1 MIMGFFTTMLQTRN
15 LNKHD
20 GRPLWKYNLSREE
33 FSQLVNNLGQNNPDY
48 RDFTLFYAEWWKNQ
62 YNGGIPSKEQISV
75 SSKIN
80 NIFRD
85 PDDFYK
91 KAITGAQILGIKW
104 IKKQKTLRFRT
115 LLLQGG
121 LPLCHITNNSNA
133 YEKFLY
139 AVLDEQ
145 PETIEDFILKQ
156 KIINLLPRS
165 AQNTEIYENCLEIIK
180 AILRGESFYDELYES
195 NSTLKDIGEKLKTKA
210 EKIRKRKEE
219 EYEYKKRISK
229 PKIYWSMDLN
239 SELPTI
245 SLNISLADYYD
256 SDSLSIMLGKREIK
270 EHRYDLFLN
279 NDLICVFRKTS
290 NGSFKRDWFPY
301 QEFNWIGDSD
311 LPEVYVMS
319 ENEKFYLPDFIE
331 VFPDFNQPSLWVN
344 IADEI
349 WSLVKGHQVPQKKC
363 SVMCPQGWFSDS
375 DKLQM
380 EFNNNL
386 LNWIPFEGELILR
399 DNKNNEIHFYSDVQN
414 LDWIISSKMPSWMEK
429 CNLPV
434 VQGKLEPID
443 IQLFDIDNNRLNY
456 KEYNCY
462 FRKYKTDDKWKKLS
476 SLAEIPLGCV
486 ELKIEKDGITA
497 FDLFYN
503 IGNYNISYLNNS
515 NSSFEIYPSLN
526 SDLAIEFDK
535 NNLVSIDKQKNFFK
549 ISLTNDSQIIPSII
563 SCSIKL
569 KEERAL
575 TLKIK
580 APFEGLFLSDR
591 RGKKID
597 SEELYLPN
605 LQGIRIISNGGDISI
620 KIRNSLNRDIKVY
633 KKLNLSCQ
641 PLMSFYDEIK
651 SLFYL
656 GDSMDIDNHVDIEI
670 TDEKSKTREKFK
682 VKGFSH
688 TLYVGQQIDNL
699 FSIENSEIEFEL
711 FAIPLNSPKDN
722 IELIPLIKYDNY
734 YKISNLNI
742 SNQFI
747 VISDILNGVQLMP
760 RYINLDE
767 NYKAKDKE
775 ERIENYHIELSEM
788 ELNDIIWKQCLGYY
802 KICKEKN
809 LPFSTLDQLRAVGR
823 SSKVAA
829 RFFIFL
835 LINEEDY
842 DNFFKDILPN
852 MEKDLGI
859 CFHWIRIDDWI
870 DALKEANNYIGNI
883 YFEDVKVKFFNLF
896 KENIN
901 PIVLDLIQGKN
912 LTLDQEKLRNNDL
925 IHFRSKLGPK
935 VLGELPKKL
944 PFISKE
950 YNLPFENHER
960 IWFLLTAPIAVAEAI
975 KGVQNSKFSLWA
987 KGKDS
992 ELMRKHIQYA
1002 QYLDSTFYNRVLSQ
1016 ILKTM

>member
-1 MIMGFFTTMLQTRN
+1 MGFFTTMLQNRD
-15 LNKHD
+15 LKKHD
-20 GRPLWKYNLSREE
+20 GRPIWRYNLTGEE
-33 FSQLVNNLGQNNPDY
+33 FSQLVDNLSQSKPDY
-48 RDFTLFYAEWWKNQ
+48 RDFTLYYAEWWKNH
-62 YNGGIPSKEQISV
+62 YNGGIPSKEQISF

-80 NIFRD
+80 NILGD
-85 PDDFYK
+85 PDEFYK
-91 KAITGAQILGIKW
+91 KAIIGAEILGIKW
-104 IKKQKTLRFRT
+104 IIKQKTLRFRT

-121 LPLCHITNNSNA
+121 LPLCHIRNNSNA
-133 YEKFLY
+133 YEKFFL

-145 PETIEDFILKQ
+145 PKVIEDFIFKP

-165 AQNTEIYENCLEIIK
+165 AQNIEIYENCLEMIK
-180 AILRGESFYDELYES
+180 AYLRGDSYYDDLYKSHPSQKALFE
-195 NSTLKDIGEKLKTKA
+195 NVKNKA

-219 EYEYKKRISK
+219 GYEYRKRISK
-229 PKIYWSMDLN
+229 PKIYWNLDLN
-239 SELPTI
+239 SEAPEI
-245 SLNISLADYYD
+245 RLNISLADYYD
-256 SDSLSIMLGKREIK
+256 EDSLSIMLGNREIK
-270 EHRYDLFLN
+270 EHRYDLYLN
-279 NDLICVFRKTS
+279 NDLICAFRKTS
-290 NGSFKRDWFPY
+290 NGLFKRDWFPY
-301 QEFNWIGDSD
+301 HEFIWKGDSD
-311 LPEVYVMS
+311 LLEVYVIS

-331 VFPDFNQPSLWVN
+331 VFPDFKQPSLWVN
-344 IADEI
+344 LSDEI
-349 WSLVKGHQVPQKKC
+349 WSLVKGRQVPQKKC
-363 SVMCPQGWFSDS
+363 SAMCPQDWFSES
-375 DKLQM
+375 DKIQM
-380 EFNNNL
+380 DFNNNL

-399 DNKNNEIHFYSDVQN
+399 DSKNNEIHFYSEVQT

-429 CNLPV
+429 CNLPI

-476 SLAEIPLGCV
+476 SLADIPLGCV
-486 ELKIEKDGITA
+486 ELKIEKDGIIA

-503 IGNYNISYLNNS
+503 IGNYNISYLNKS
-515 NSSFEIYPSLN
+515 NSSFEIYPSIN
-526 SDLAIEFDK
+526 SDLAIEFEK
-535 NNLVSIDKQKNFFK
+535 NNLFNIDKQKNFFK

-569 KEERAL
+569 HEERAL
-575 TLKIK
+575 AMKIK
-580 APFEGLFLSDR
+580 APFEGLFLTNR
-591 RGKKID
+591 RGKKIE
-597 SEELYLPN
+597 SEDLYLPD

-620 KIRNSLNRDIKVY
+620 KIRNSINRDIKVY

-656 GDSMDIDNHVDIEI
+656 GDSIDINNHVDIEI

-688 TLYVGQQIDNL
+688 LLSVDQQIDNL
-699 FSIENSEIEFEL
+699 FLIENTEIELEL

-722 IELIPLIKYDNY
+722 IELIPIIKEDNY

-742 SNQFI
+742 TDQFI

-760 RYINLDE
+760 RFINLDE
-767 NYKAKDKE
+767 NYIPKEKE
-775 ERIENYHIELSEM
+775 ERIENYHN
-788 ELNDIIWKQCLGYY
+788 ELNEMDLSDIIWKQCLAYY
-802 KICKEKN
+802 KICKDKN

-829 RFFIFL
+829 RFFIFI

-859 CFHWIRIDDWI
+859 CFHWIRIEDWI
-870 DALKEANNYIGNI
+870 DALKEANNYIGNL
-883 YFEDVKVKFFNLF
+883 YFEEVRNKFFNLF
-896 KENIN
+896 KEYIN
-901 PIVLDLIQGKN
+901 PIVIDLIQGKK
-912 LTLDQEKLRNNDL
+912 LHLDQEKLRNNDL

-935 VLGELPKKL
+935 VLSELPKKL
-944 PFISKE
+944 PFISSE

-960 IWFLLTAPIAVAEAI
+960 IWFMLTTPIAVAEAI

-987 KGKDS
+987 KGKDA

-1002 QYLDSTFYNRVLSQ
+1002 QYLDPAFYNRVLAQ
-1016 ILKTM
+1016 ILKTI